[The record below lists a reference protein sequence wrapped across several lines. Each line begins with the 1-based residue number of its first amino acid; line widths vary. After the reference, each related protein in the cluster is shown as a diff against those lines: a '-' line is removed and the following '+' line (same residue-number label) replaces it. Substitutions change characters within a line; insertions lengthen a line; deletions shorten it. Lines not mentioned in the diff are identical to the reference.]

1 MSTKITHISKIDN
14 LSLMG
19 FSPYFLLQTL
29 ARVDMIR
36 SMPNVRKPADQ
47 KAKTIGISLP
57 PELIREAKKQASA
70 NGMSFSKYVR
80 TLLQRELQ
88 KDQS

>member
-19 FSPYFLLQTL
+19 LFPYFLLQTL
-29 ARVDMIR
+29 AKIDIIE

-47 KAKTIGISLP
+47 KAKTMGISLP

-70 NGMSFSKYVR
+70 KDMSFSKYVR
-80 TLLQRELQ
+80 TLLQKELQ
-88 KDQS
+88 IDQS